1 MGGNVLE
8 KKRFC
13 LKWPWNLIVYILLVL
28 ALRVFAVPVILLL
41 MAWNKK
47 QQPDGPEEGWCL
59 QRTRYRLA
67 NLGLAALFLVIGA
80 CLGALF
86 LYQAPADKSGW
97 DISDYGTLAVAGI
110 GGVGFLAAAV
120 YEGWTS
126 IRDALFPEKSRL
138 AKSIRSQ
145 LPFPDEAPPVKEL
158 FAMVDRDIRENGR
171 WFDRAAVG
179 KEWLL
184 GDDASLLSRVRVVFG
199 RNETTI
205 HHRGGR
211 TQTSRTIQVYV
222 LDDRKQVQVTGL
234 RDPGELKPLLDC
246 LKLRCPEAL
255 FLPYDKYPDYCGKSE
270 EEWQA
275 LLREY
280 NARKAGRE
288 RREAEDAYAAH
299 AASDL
304 RQADLEHPRT
314 AAFQVSDLGLR
325 TDGEPPQRRLS
336 CTLTLSERGGAAREF
351 RTPTRRDIELAAQG
365 LAGGRYAAVYLRD
378 KADYIYLRAGTR
390 EDGRVTV
397 NVSRP
402 GPDRLRVYETKCTDR
417 QAEKYLLDWTA
428 DLFSEDLSNWKD
440 ITKQLEKQSKK

>member
-1 MGGNVLE
+1 MGGNILE
-8 KKRFC
+8 KKRFF

-28 ALRVFAVPVILLL
+28 ALRIFAVPVILLL
-41 MAWNKK
+41 MSWNKK
-47 QQPDGPEEGWCL
+47 QQPNGPEEGYCL

-67 NLGLAALFLVIGA
+67 NLGLAALCLVIGA

-86 LYQAPADKSGW
+86 LYQAPSDKSGW
-97 DISDYGTLAVAGI
+97 ELADYGTLAVAGI

-145 LPFPDEAPPVKEL
+145 LSYPDEAPPVKEL
-158 FAMVDRDIRENGR
+158 FAMVDEDIRENGR
-171 WFDRAAVG
+171 QFDRAYVG

-184 GDDASLLSRVRVVFG
+184 GDDASRLSRVRVVFW
-199 RNETTI
+199 RDETTVR
-205 HHRGGR
+205 HRGGR

-234 RDPGELKPLLDC
+234 RDPRELTPLLDC

-255 FLPYDKYPDYCGKSE
+255 FLPYDQYQDYCGKNE
-270 EEWQA
+270 EEWQT

-280 NARKAGRE
+280 NARRAERE
-288 RREAEDAYAAH
+288 RREAERAHAAH
-299 AASDL
+299 AAPDL
-304 RQADLEHPRT
+304 RQTDLDHPRA
-314 AAFQVSDLGLR
+314 AAFQVADLGLR
-325 TDGEPPQRRLS
+325 TDDEPPQEWLS
-336 CTLTLSERGGAAREF
+336 CTLTLSERDGATREY
-351 RTPTRRDIELAAQG
+351 RSPTRRDVVLAGSG
-365 LAGGRYAAVYLRD
+365 LTGGRYIVIFLRNG
-378 KADYIYLRAGTR
+378 ADYIYLRAGTT

-417 QAEKYLLDWTA
+417 QAERYLLEWA
-428 DLFSEDLSNWKD
+428 DGRFSEVLCRWWDVTMRWVRVAVV
-440 ITKQLEKQSKK
+440 